1 MGGFYF
7 NWMQFHIK
15 ENVDVKKTLTFISG
29 LIAID
34 QIIKLIIANHF
45 IKVDLELLP
54 NILSFR
60 PVQNRN
66 LSWIASILEYKAPV
80 LLMIANQVVALIIF
94 YLSYRYLSYLWIQG
108 KKFLKVMIIFLISGT
123 GCSFIDVVFWGGSID
138 FIRLFDWFTFD
149 IKDVYLDIGIAFL
162 LLFIVN
168 YYVKVYHKMD
178 KEERK
183 QTGISIWLKKGMP

>member
-1 MGGFYF
+1 
-7 NWMQFHIK
+7 
-15 ENVDVKKTLTFISG
+15 
-29 LIAID
+29 
-34 QIIKLIIANHF
+34 
-45 IKVDLELLP
+45 

-60 PVQNRN
+60 PVQNKN
-66 LSWIASILEYKAPV
+66 LSWIASILEYKAPI
-80 LLMIANQVVALIIF
+80 LLMIATQVVALIIF

-108 KKFLKVMIIFLISGT
+108 KKILKVMIIFLISGT